1 MKNRNILKYKAPP
14 LKPIKNFCK
23 LCGTIKTR
31 KIIISG
37 NEILICNNCIIMKG
51 KKVFYNT
58 KAKRYGYNDTANVDA
73 IFT

>member
-1 MKNRNILKYKAPP
+1 MKTNNTLKYKAPP

-23 LCGTIKTR
+23 LCGRIKTR

-58 KAKRYGYNDTANVDA
+58 QAKKYGHHDTTTVDA